1 MIKKMIKNN
10 MKNVG
15 LLVIAT
21 GKYKVF
27 LENLI
32 KSADNWFLKNHNV
45 TYFLF
50 VDEKVDIKSE
60 RNIVQTIIEHKPWP
74 FPTLLRYKHFTDNS
88 SIFESM
94 DYLYYVDSDMIFE
107 NKVDEEI
114 FDDIVC
120 VAHPWFIGNRGT
132 PENDKKSLA
141 YIPDNVNFQYMA
153 GAFFGG
159 TKDCILNMFGF
170 ISKQIDIDYS
180 RGVIAKWHDESHS
193 NKFFILYSTKVLPP
207 EYCYNKQSYM
217 CTNNKNWIPRVVQ
230 VLKNENE
237 MRS

>member
-1 MIKKMIKNN
+1 MNI
-10 MKNVG
+10 G

-27 LENLI
+27 LKDLI
-32 KSADNWFLKNHNV
+32 ESANKFFLKEHNV
-45 TYFLF
+45 KYFLF
-50 VDEKVDIKSE
+50 VDEEISLTSDRDIE
-60 RNIVQTIIEHKPWP
+60 QIIIEHKPWP
-74 FPTLLRYKHFTDNS
+74 FPTLLRYKHFVNNS
-88 SIFESM
+88 DKFGDL

-107 NKVDEEI
+107 NVVGSEI

-141 YIPDNVNFQYMA
+141 YIPDVVNFQYMA

-159 TKDCILNMFGF
+159 TKDCIMNMFEF
-170 ISKQIDIDYS
+170 ISNQIDIDYS

-193 NKFFILYSTKVLPP
+193 NKFFILYATKVLSP
-207 EYCYNKQSYM
+207 EYCYSKQSPY
-217 CTNNKNWIPRVVQ
+217 CTNVPKWIPRVVQ
-230 VLKNENE
+230 VFKNENE

>member
-1 MIKKMIKNN
+1 MNI
-10 MKNVG
+10 G

-21 GKYKVF
+21 GKYK
-27 LENLI
+27 I
-32 KSADNWFLKNHNV
+32 FLKDLIESSDKHFLTSHNV
-45 TYFLF
+45 KYFLF
-50 VDEKVDIKSE
+50 VDEKIELISNRE
-60 RNIVQTIIEHKPWP
+60 IEQILIEHKPWP
-74 FPTLLRYKHFTDNS
+74 FPTLLRYKHFVNS
-88 SIFESM
+88 ADKFKDL

-107 NKVDEEI
+107 NTVSDEV
-114 FDDIVC
+114 FGDIVC

-141 YIPDNVNFQYMA
+141 YIPDKLNFQYMA

-159 TKDCILNMFGF
+159 TKDCIMNMFQF
-170 ISKQIDIDYS
+170 IDKQIDIDYS

-207 EYCYNKQSYM
+207 EYCYNKQSPY
-217 CTNNKNWIPRVVQ
+217 CTNVKQWIPRLVQ

>member
-1 MIKKMIKNN
+1 
-10 MKNVG
+10 MKIG

-27 LENLI
+27 LDNLI
-32 KSADNWFLKNHNV
+32 KTADSYFLKPHEV
-45 TYFLF
+45 KYFLF
-50 VDEKVDIKSE
+50 VDEE
-60 RNIVQTIIEHKPWP
+60 VQLESDREIEQIIIEHKPWP
-74 FPTLLRYKHFTDNS
+74 FPTLLRYKHFANNS
-88 SIFESM
+88 DKFEGF

-107 NKVDEEI
+107 EVVSDEI
-114 FDDIVC
+114 FGDIVC

-132 PENDKKSLA
+132 PENSNKSLA
-141 YIPDNVNFQYMA
+141 YIPDSVNFQYMA

-159 TKDCILNMFGF
+159 SKDCILNMFRF
-170 ISKQIDIDYS
+170 ISTQIDIDYS

-193 NKFFILYSTKVLPP
+193 NKFFILYATKILPP
-207 EYCYNKQSYM
+207 EYCYNKQSPY
-217 CTNNKNWIPRVVQ
+217 CTNVKAWIPRVVQ

>member
-1 MIKKMIKNN
+1 MNI
-10 MKNVG
+10 G

-27 LENLI
+27 LKNLI
-32 KSADNWFLKNHNV
+32 SSADKYFLTSHNV
-45 TYFLF
+45 KYFLF
-50 VDEKVDIKSE
+50 VDETIDIESKRDVE
-60 RNIVQTIIEHKPWP
+60 QILIEHKPWP
-74 FPTLLRYKHFTDNS
+74 FPTLLRYKHFVNNS
-88 SIFESM
+88 EQFKDL

-107 NKVDEEI
+107 NNVADEI

-141 YIPDNVNFQYMA
+141 YVPDGVNFQYMA

-159 TKDCILNMFGF
+159 TKDCIMNMFSF
-170 ISKQIDIDYS
+170 IANQIDIDYS

-193 NKFFILYSTKVLPP
+193 NKFFILYATKVLPP
-207 EYCYNKQSYM
+207 EYCYNKKSPY
-217 CTNNKNWIPRVVQ
+217 CTSVPQWVPKVVQ
-230 VLKNENE
+230 VLKNDSE

>member
-1 MIKKMIKNN
+1 

-15 LLVIAT
+15 LLIIAT

-27 LENLI
+27 LKNLI
-32 KSADNWFLKNHNV
+32 ESANNFFLKEHNV
-45 TYFLF
+45 KYFLF
-50 VDEKVDIKSE
+50 VDEEINLTSDREIE
-60 RNIVQTIIEHKPWP
+60 QIIIEHKPWP
-74 FPTLLRYKHFTDNS
+74 FPTLLRYKHFVNNS
-88 SIFESM
+88 DKFDDL

-107 NKVDEEI
+107 NEVGEEI

-141 YIPDNVNFQYMA
+141 YIPDSVNFQYMA

-159 TKDCILNMFGF
+159 TKDCIMNMFQF
-170 ISKQIDIDYS
+170 ISNQIDIDYS

-193 NKFFILYSTKVLPP
+193 NKFFILYSTKVLSP
-207 EYCYNKQSYM
+207 EYCYSRQSPY
-217 CTNNKNWIPRVVQ
+217 CASVTKWIPRVVQ
-230 VLKNENE
+230 VFKNENE
-237 MRS
+237 MRSI

>member
-1 MIKKMIKNN
+1 MNI
-10 MKNVG
+10 G

-32 KSADNWFLKNHNV
+32 KTADQFFLKGHNV
-45 TYFLF
+45 TYYLF
-50 VDEKVDIKSE
+50 VDENIELSSD
-60 RNIVQTIIEHKPWP
+60 RNIEQIIIEHKPWP
-74 FPTLLRYKHFTDNS
+74 FPTLLRYKHFVDNYNL
-88 SIFESM
+88 FEDV

-107 NKVDEEI
+107 NIVSDEI
-114 FDDIVC
+114 FGDIVC

-132 PENDKKSLA
+132 PENDNKSLA
-141 YIPDNVNFQYMA
+141 YIPDSVNFQYMA

-159 TKDCILNMFGF
+159 TKDCIMNMFQF
-170 ISKQIDIDYS
+170 IAKQIDIDYS

-193 NKFFILYSTKVLPP
+193 NKFFILYSTKVLSP
-207 EYCYNKQSYM
+207 EYCYNKQSPY
-217 CTNNKNWIPRVVQ
+217 CTSVTRWIPRVVQ